1 MTIQELMEKRAKVWE
16 AAKNFVDTHENEN
29 GVLSAEDSATYERME
44 AEIEDLTKAIDRHRK
59 AEEME
64 KNLNQPVN
72 QPLTGMQAARVSQR
86 QDVLLMNT
94 AGQC

>member
-29 GVLSAEDSATYERME
+29 GVLSAEDSAAYERME
-44 AEIEDLTKAIDRHRK
+44 AEIEDLTKAIDRHRRPGS
-59 AEEME
+59 
-64 KNLNQPVN
+64 L
-72 QPLTGMQAARVSQR
+72 MQAARGSQR

>member
-64 KNLNQPVN
+64 KNLNQPVK
-72 QPLTGMQAARVSQR
+72 PAADWEALCRR
-86 QDVLLMNT
+86 PGGAKDRT
-94 AGQC
+94 CF